1 MKSIK
6 PMVYKN
12 YLVMLE
18 PQHNGSIL
26 AVASDLD
33 DARDRIKKTYYG
45 YQVSYIKAEMKL
57 LINDALEHQS

>member
-1 MKSIK
+1 
-6 PMVYKN
+6 
-12 YLVMLE
+12 MLE